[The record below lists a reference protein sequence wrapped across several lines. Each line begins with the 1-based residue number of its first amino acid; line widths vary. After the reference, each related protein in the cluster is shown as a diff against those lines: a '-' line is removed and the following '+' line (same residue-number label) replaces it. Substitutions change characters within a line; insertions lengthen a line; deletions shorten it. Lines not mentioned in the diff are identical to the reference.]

1 MKLNIQESAKL
12 LLHLADEFYQIGAE
26 GQETTAEDNV
36 TLECELTD
44 IQHGT
49 RTVRVVISE
58 VWEREC
64 EE

>member
-1 MKLNIQESAKL
+1 MKINIEESAKL
-12 LLHLADEFYQIGAE
+12 LIHLADEFYQIGAE

-36 TLECELTD
+36 TIECELTD

-58 VWEREC
+58 VYENE
-64 EE
+64 

>member
-1 MKLNIQESAKL
+1 MNIEESAKM

-36 TLECELTD
+36 TLECEITD

-49 RTVRVVISE
+49 RTIRVVITE
-58 VWEREC
+58 DYKK
-64 EE
+64 

>member
-1 MKLNIQESAKL
+1 MNIEESAKL

-36 TLECELTD
+36 TLECKITD
-44 IQHGT
+44 IEHGT

-58 VWEREC
+58 VGYNGT
-64 EE
+64 

>member
-1 MKLNIQESAKL
+1 MNIEESAKM

-58 VWEREC
+58 VWEREGV

>member
-44 IQHGT
+44 IKHGT
-49 RTVRVVISE
+49 RTIRVVISE
-58 VWEREC
+58 VYEGGVDE
-64 EE
+64 